1 METLSGKMEAAYR
14 NKVSLLRE
22 LLGCLA
28 QERENLIVPNVQ
40 NLWSLM
46 EAKQRLLDSIR
57 ETEEE
62 IRGLRNQETS
72 AQEVSTNDRN
82 PVAALSHEI
91 RRLGEEIKAR
101 VRENVSFIQE
111 TLLFFDEI
119 ISIFASGGRAEYS
132 YAPVLKRQR
141 ISSSLIYRKE
151 V

>member
-1 METLSGKMEAAYR
+1 MELLCGKMEVAYR
-14 NKVSLLRE
+14 KKVSLLRE

-46 EAKQRLLDSIR
+46 EEKQRLLTSIG

-62 IRGLRNQETS
+62 IQGLRNQEPRV
-72 AQEVSTNDRN
+72 QEVSGTDRN

-119 ISIFASGGRAEYS
+119 ISIFAGGGRVAYS
-132 YAPVLKRQR
+132 YEPVLKRQR
-141 ISSSLIYRKE
+141 TSPSLMYKRE

>member
-1 METLSGKMEAAYR
+1 MESLSAKMEVVYR
-14 NKVSLLRE
+14 KKVSLLRE

-28 QERENLIVPNVQ
+28 QERENLIVPNVL

-46 EAKQRLLDSIR
+46 EEKQRLLASIS

-62 IRGLRNQETS
+62 IRGLKNQELS
-72 AQEVSTNDRN
+72 VREVSGTDRN
-82 PVAALSHEI
+82 PVTTLSHEI

-132 YAPVLKRQR
+132 YEPVLKRQK
-141 ISSSLIYRKE
+141 ISSSLIYKRE